1 MREND
6 RMNRLRPLPLPL
18 RLHRSAQAL
27 LLAGLLG
34 VGLPALSASFY
45 EDALQRFE
53 SKDYAG
59 AIIQLKNALRNEPNK
74 LAIQFLLGRALQ
86 QNGDVVGAEV
96 AYNEALRLGINRSE
110 VAVPLAQVITAQGRQ
125 REMLVH
131 PQLQPSG
138 LPTDVLQTLLL
149 LRAGA
154 HTDLGDNREALATIN
169 QARAL
174 NDRRA
179 DVWLA
184 EVPVRVRARQFT
196 EALQAAERGVAVAP
210 NDAEAHYVKGSVR
223 HVQGNLDAALAD
235 YAKALSLKADHAE
248 ALIARAGIH
257 IDRNQ
262 LKEATQALDQLKT
275 AAPKEPRA
283 AYLRALVAERENQPA
298 VAKAALQEVTQ
309 LLDPVPIAY
318 VQYRPQLLMLNGLS
332 HYGLNELAK
341 ARQYLEAFLKVQ
353 PNSPVV
359 RLLARIQMTEGNTA
373 LAIPLLETYLRNNP
387 DDGLALNLLGSAYM
401 SQGKT
406 ARATQFLQ
414 EAIKKQDR
422 PEFRTA
428 LGMSLL
434 GNGNTEGA
442 ITELETAWRKDP
454 GQIQAGM
461 SLAQLYAQQNRMP
474 QALALVRDMVKRYP
488 SHPGLQHQ
496 LGDML
501 LRSGQ
506 TGEARQAYE
515 KALVLNPKLPAS
527 RLQLARMDIAANQV
541 AAAEQRLSAL
551 LRDDPKNS
559 DAMAEMARVSE
570 RKSQS
575 EEAMRWL
582 LRARDAS
589 DRRDMRWNLALMELN
604 LRQGKPQQA
613 IEEGK
618 IALAK
623 QPNDLSTLL
632 VYARAQLALGDANG
646 ARGTLGSATRVA
658 DFNAPQQSEI
668 ARLQLAAG
676 NVDGAA
682 YSLSKALSDQ
692 PNFIPAQA
700 LMVLVEQR
708 QGAADKA
715 EARARQIVQNQPNK
729 ALGHSLLGDLA
740 MARNNVPAAIA
751 AFRQAYRV
759 EPATGTALTLM
770 NVLASQNQ
778 AGEALDI
785 GRQRLRQAPGDVA
798 VQLLVGDLHARAG
811 RFGDAAN
818 AYKTALKVQP
828 QNAQALNNL
837 ANAQLKLKDPGA
849 LQTAQAAHKIA
860 PQNPVVIDTLGW
872 VLFQQGQ
879 IDQALPLLRDARL
892 RAPGNPEI
900 RYHLAKVLFATGR
913 QAEAREEAREALKIS
928 DRFDGAVE
936 ARVLAGL
943 QS

>member
-1 MREND
+1 M
-6 RMNRLRPLPLPL
+6 
-18 RLHRSAQAL
+18 
-27 LLAGLLG
+27 LAGLLG

-196 EALQAAERGVAVAP
+196 EALQVAERGVAVAP

-223 HVQGNLDAALAD
+223 HVQGNLEAALTD
-235 YAKALSLKADHAE
+235 YAKALNLDPRHAE

-298 VAKAALQEVTQ
+298 VAKAALLEVTQ

-422 PEFRTA
+422 PEFRAA
-428 LGMSLL
+428 LGLSLL

-442 ITELETAWRKDP
+442 ITELETAWRQDP
-454 GQIQAGM
+454 GQVSAGM
-461 SLAQLYAQQNRMP
+461 SLAQLYAQQNRLP

-488 SHPGLQHQ
+488 GNAGLQHQ

-506 TGEARQAYE
+506 PADARKAYE
-515 KALVLNPKLPAS
+515 KALSLNPKLPAS
-527 RLQLARMDIAANQV
+527 RLQLARMDIETNQI
-541 AAAEQRLSAL
+541 AAAEQRLAAL
-551 LRDDPKNS
+551 LRDMPKNS
-559 DAMAEMARVSE
+559 DAMAEMARVTE
-570 RKSQS
+570 RKGQS

-589 DRRDMRWNLALMELN
+589 DRKDMRWNLALMEFN

-613 IEEGK
+613 LEEGK

-623 QPNDLSTLL
+623 QPSDLPTQLL
-632 VYARAQLALGDANG
+632 YARAQLALGDANG
-646 ARGTLGSATRVA
+646 ARATLGGATRVA
-658 DFNAPQQSEI
+658 DFNAPQQTEI
-668 ARLQLAAG
+668 AALQLAAN

-700 LMVLVEQR
+700 LMVQVEQR
-708 QGAADKA
+708 QGSPDKA
-715 EARARQIVQNQPNK
+715 EVRARQIAQNQPNK

-740 MARNNVPAAIA
+740 MARKNPTVAIA
-751 AFRQAYRV
+751 AYRQAHKV
-759 EPATGTALTLM
+759 ETGTSTTLTLM

-778 AGEALDI
+778 ANEALEI
-785 GRQRLRQAPGDVA
+785 GRQRLRQTPGDVP

-811 RFGDAAN
+811 RFGDAAT
-818 AYKTALKVQP
+818 AYKAALKAQP

-837 ANAQLKLKDPGA
+837 ANAQLKLKDPAA

-860 PQNPVVIDTLGW
+860 PQNPLVIDTLGW

-879 IDQALPLLRDARL
+879 TEQALPLLRDARL
-892 RAPGNPEI
+892 RAPDNPEI

-913 QAEAREEAREALKIS
+913 KAEARDEAREALKIS

-936 ARVLAGL
+936 AQALLGG
-943 QS
+943 QP

>member
-1 MREND
+1 MGENVW
-6 RMNRLRPLPLPL
+6 MNRSCPLPLAL
-18 RLHRSAQAL
+18 RRSAQAL

-34 VGLPALSASFY
+34 ASLPTLAASYY

-86 QNGDVVGAEV
+86 RNGDVLGAEV
-96 AYNEALRLGINRSE
+96 AYNEALRLGISRSE
-110 VAVPLAQVITAQGRQ
+110 VAVPLAQVIIAQGRQ
-125 REMLVH
+125 REMLAH

-154 HTDLGDNREALATIN
+154 QTDLGDNREALNIIR
-169 QARAL
+169 QARAM

-196 EALQAAERGVAVAP
+196 EALQAVERAVAVAP
-210 NDAEAHYVKGSVR
+210 QDAEGHYVKGSVR
-223 HVQGNLDAALAD
+223 HAQGDLDAALAD
-235 YAKALSLKADHAE
+235 YAKALNLDAKHAE
-248 ALIARAGIH
+248 ALIARAGIF
-257 IDRNQ
+257 IDRSQ
-262 LKEATQALDQLKT
+262 LTQAKQALDMLKT

-298 VAKAALQEVTQ
+298 VAKAALLEVTQ

-387 DDGLALNLLGSAYM
+387 DDGQALSLLGSAYM

-422 PEFRTA
+422 PEYRAA

-442 ITELETAWRKDP
+442 ITELETAWRQDP
-454 GQIQAGM
+454 GQISSGM
-461 SLAQLYAQQNRMP
+461 SLAQLYAQQNRLP

-488 SHPGLQHQ
+488 AHPGLQHQ

-501 LRSGQ
+501 LRSGKLPD
-506 TGEARQAYE
+506 ARQAYE
-515 KALVLNPKLPAS
+515 KALSLNPKLSAS
-527 RLQLARMDIAANQV
+527 RLQLARMDIAANQI
-541 AAAEQRLSAL
+541 AAAEQRLATL
-551 LRDDPKNS
+551 LRDTPKNS

-570 RKSQS
+570 RKGQG

-589 DRRDMRWNLALMELN
+589 DRKDMRWNLALMELH
-604 LRQGKPQQA
+604 LRQGRPQQA
-613 IEEGK
+613 LEEGK

-632 VYARAQLALGDANG
+632 LYAQSQLALGDTNG
-646 ARGTLGSATRVA
+646 ARATLGSATRVA
-658 DFNAPQQSEI
+658 DFNAPQQTEI
-668 ARLQLAAG
+668 ARLQLAAN

-682 YSLSKALSDQ
+682 YSLSKALNGQ
-692 PNFIPAQA
+692 AGFIPAEA
-700 LMVLVEQR
+700 LMVQVEQR
-708 QGAADKA
+708 QGNLEKA
-715 EARARQIVQNQPNK
+715 EARARQIVQRQPAQ
-729 ALGHSLLGDLA
+729 ALGYALLGDLA
-740 MARNNVPAAIA
+740 LARKNPAAATA
-751 AFRQAYRV
+751 AYRQAYKV
-759 EPATGTALTLM
+759 EPDTSTALTLM
-770 NVLASQNQ
+770 NMLASQNQ
-778 AGEALDI
+778 TAEALDI
-785 GRQRLRQAPGDVA
+785 GRLRLKQAPRDVS
-798 VQLLVGDLHARAG
+798 VQMQMGNLHARAG
-811 RFGDAAN
+811 RFNEAAT
-818 AYKTALKVQP
+818 AYKAVLKVQP
-828 QNAQALNNL
+828 QNAQALNSL
-837 ANAQLKLKDPGA
+837 ANAQLKLGDPAA
-849 LQTAQAAHKIA
+849 LQTAQTAQKMA
-860 PQNPVVIDTLGW
+860 PQNPLIVDTLGW

-879 IDQALPLLRDARL
+879 IEQALPLLRDARL
-892 RAPGNPEI
+892 RAPDNPEI
-900 RYHLAKVLFATGR
+900 RFHLAKVLLANGR
-913 QAEAREEAREALKIS
+913 KTEAMEEAREALRIS
-928 DRFDGAVE
+928 DNFDGAAD
-936 ARVLAGL
+936 ARLMLGG
-943 QS
+943 QP

>member
-1 MREND
+1 MDENEGMK
-6 RMNRLRPLPLPL
+6 RLPGFPLASALRPTLL
-18 RLHRSAQAL
+18 AL
-27 LLAGLLG
+27 LLGLG
-34 VGLPALSASFY
+34 SASQAMAASYY

-96 AYNEALRLGINRSE
+96 AYNEALRLGISRSE
-110 VAVPLAQVITAQGRQ
+110 VAVPLAQVIIAQGRQ
-125 REMLVH
+125 REMLAH

-138 LPTDVLQTLLL
+138 LPTEVLQTLLL

-154 HTDLGDNREALATIN
+154 HTDLGDTREALNIIQ
-169 QARAL
+169 QARGM

-196 EALQAAERGVAVAP
+196 EALQAAERAVTVAP
-210 NDAEAHYVKGSVR
+210 QDAEAHYVKGSVR

-235 YAKALSLKADHAE
+235 YAKALSLDAKHAE
-248 ALIARAGIH
+248 ALIARAGIF

-262 LKEATQALDQLKT
+262 LKEAAQTLDQLKT

-283 AYLRALVAERENQPA
+283 SYLRALVAERDNQPA
-298 VAKAALQEVTQ
+298 AAKAALLEVTQ

-359 RLLARIQMTEGNTA
+359 RLLARIQMSEGNTA
-373 LAIPLLETYLRNNP
+373 LAIPLLEGYLRNNP
-387 DDGLALNLLGSAYM
+387 DDGMALNLLGSAYL

-428 LGMSLL
+428 LGLSLL
-434 GNGNTEGA
+434 GNGKTEGA
-442 ITELETAWRKDP
+442 ITELEAAWRQDP
-454 GQIQAGM
+454 GQVSAGM
-461 SLAQLYAQQNRMP
+461 SLAQLYAQQNRLP
-474 QALALVRDMVKRYP
+474 QALTLTRDMVKRYP
-488 SHPGLQHQ
+488 AHAGLQHQ

-506 TGEARQAYE
+506 PAEARKAYE
-515 KALVLNPKLPAS
+515 KALSLNPKMPAP
-527 RLQLARMDIAANQV
+527 RLQLARMDIEANQI
-541 AAAEQRLSAL
+541 AAAEQRLTEL
-551 LRDDPKNS
+551 LRDAPKNS

-570 RKSQS
+570 RKGQS

-589 DRRDMRWNLALMELN
+589 DRKDMRWNLALMELN

-613 IEEGK
+613 LEEGK

-623 QPNDLSTLL
+623 QPNDLSSLL
-632 VYARAQLALGDANG
+632 VYARAQLALGDTTG

-700 LMVLVEQR
+700 LMVQVEQR
-708 QGAADKA
+708 QGNPDKA
-715 EARARQIVQNQPNK
+715 EARARQIVQSQPNK

-740 MARNNVPAAIA
+740 MARNNPAAALA
-751 AFRQAYRV
+751 AYRQAHKV
-759 EPATGTALTLM
+759 EPGTGTTLTLM
-770 NVLASQNQ
+770 NVLASQSL
-778 AGEALDI
+778 APEALDI
-785 GRQRLRQAPGDVA
+785 GRQRLRQAPNDVA
-798 VQLLVGDLHARAG
+798 VQLLVGDLHARTG
-811 RFGDAAN
+811 RFADAAT
-818 AYKTALKVQP
+818 AYKAALKVQP

-837 ANAQLKLKDPGA
+837 ANAQLKLKDPTA

-860 PQNPVVIDTLGW
+860 PQNPLVIDTLGW

-879 IDQALPLLRDARL
+879 TEQALPLLRDARL

-913 QAEAREEAREALKIS
+913 KAEARDEAREALKIS
-928 DRFDGAVE
+928 DRFDGA
-936 ARVLAGL
+936 ADAQALASG
-943 QS
+943 QP

>member
-196 EALQAAERGVAVAP
+196 EALQVAERGVAVAP
-210 NDAEAHYVKGSVR
+210 NDAEAYYVKGSVR

-262 LKEATQALDQLKT
+262 LPQAKQALDQLKT

-428 LGMSLL
+428 LGLSLL
-434 GNGNTEGA
+434 GSGKTEGA
-442 ITELETAWRKDP
+442 ITELETAWRQDP
-454 GQIQAGM
+454 GQVSAGM
-461 SLAQLYAQQNRMP
+461 SLAQLYAQQNRLP

-488 SHPGLQHQ
+488 GNAGLQHQ

-501 LRSGQ
+501 LRSGKP
-506 TGEARQAYE
+506 TEARQAYE
-515 KALVLNPKLPAS
+515 KALSLNPKLPAS
-527 RLQLARMDIAANQV
+527 RLQLARMDIEANQI
-541 AAAEQRLSAL
+541 AAAEQRLAAL
-551 LRDDPKNS
+551 LRDVPKNS
-559 DAMAEMARVSE
+559 DAMAEMARVTE
-570 RKSQS
+570 RKGQS

-589 DRRDMRWNLALMELN
+589 DRKDMRWNLALMEFN

-613 IEEGK
+613 LEEGK

-623 QPNDLSTLL
+623 QPSDLPTQLL
-632 VYARAQLALGDANG
+632 YARAQLALGDANG
-646 ARGTLGSATRVA
+646 ARATLGGATRVA
-658 DFNAPQQSEI
+658 DFNAPQQTEI
-668 ARLQLAAG
+668 AALQLAAN

-692 PNFIPAQA
+692 PHFIPAQA
-700 LMVLVEQR
+700 LMVQVEQR
-708 QGAADKA
+708 QGSPDKA
-715 EARARQIVQNQPNK
+715 EARARQIAQNQPNK

-740 MARNNVPAAIA
+740 MARKNPNVAIA
-751 AFRQAYRV
+751 AYRQAHKV
-759 EPATGTALTLM
+759 EPGTGTTLTLM
-770 NVLASQNQ
+770 NALASQNQ
-778 AGEALDI
+778 ANEALGI
-785 GRQRLRQAPGDVA
+785 GRQRLRQSPSDVA
-798 VQLLVGDLHARAG
+798 VQLLVGDLHTRAG
-811 RFGDAAN
+811 RFGDAAM
-818 AYKTALKVQP
+818 AYQAALKAQP

-837 ANAQLKLKDPGA
+837 ANAQLKLKDPAA

-860 PQNPVVIDTLGW
+860 PQNPLVIDTLGW

-879 IDQALPLLRDARL
+879 TEQALPLLRDARL

-900 RYHLAKVLFATGR
+900 RYHLAKVLAATGR
-913 QAEAREEAREALKIS
+913 KAEARDEAREALKIS
-928 DRFDGAVE
+928 DRFDGAPD
-936 ARVLAGL
+936 AQRMADHLP
-943 QS
+943 

>member
-1 MREND
+1 MKRLPGFL
-6 RMNRLRPLPLPL
+6 RSPALRPT
-18 RLHRSAQAL
+18 
-27 LLAGLLG
+27 LLALAIGLG
-34 VGLPALSASFY
+34 GASPALAASYY

-53 SKDYAG
+53 AKDYSG

-86 QNGDVVGAEV
+86 QNGDVVAAEV
-96 AYNEALRLGINRSE
+96 AYNEAIRLGISRSE
-110 VAVPLAQVITAQGRQ
+110 VAVPLAQVMVAQGRQ
-125 REMLVH
+125 REMLAH

-154 HTDLGDNREALATIN
+154 QTDLGDSREALSTIQ
-169 QARAL
+169 QARAM

-184 EVPVRVRARQFT
+184 EVPVRVRARQFS
-196 EALQAAERGVAVAP
+196 EALQAADRGVAAAP
-210 NDAEAHYVKGSVR
+210 REAEGQYVKGSVR
-223 HVQGNLDAALAD
+223 HVQGHLDAALAD
-235 YAKALSLKADHAE
+235 YAQALSLDPSHAE
-248 ALIARAGIH
+248 ALIARAGIF

-262 LKEATQALDQLKT
+262 LPQAKQALDQLKT
-275 AAPKEPRA
+275 ASPKEPRA

-298 VAKAALQEVTQ
+298 VARAALQEVTQ
-309 LLDPVPIAY
+309 LLDPVPINF

-359 RLLARIQMTEGNTA
+359 RLLARIHMNEGNTA
-373 LAIPLLETYLRNNP
+373 LAVPLLETYIRSNP
-387 DDGLALNLLGSAYM
+387 DDGLALSLLGSAYM
-401 SQGKT
+401 SQGKA

-428 LGMSLL
+428 LGLSML

-454 GQIQAGM
+454 GQVSAGM
-461 SLAQLYAQQNRMP
+461 SLAQLYAQQNRLP

-488 SHPGLQHQ
+488 DNPTLHHQ

-501 LRSGQ
+501 LRSGK
-506 TGEARQAYE
+506 TAEARQAYE
-515 KALVLNPKLPAS
+515 KALSLNPKLPAS
-527 RLQLARMDIAANQV
+527 RLQLARMDIDANQV

-551 LRDDPKNS
+551 LRDTPKNS

-570 RKSQS
+570 RKGQS
-575 EEAMRWL
+575 EEALRWL

-613 IEEGK
+613 LEEGK
-618 IALAK
+618 IALGK
-623 QPNDLSTLL
+623 QPNDLPTALL
-632 VYARAQLALGDANG
+632 YARAQLALGDANG
-646 ARGTLGSATRVA
+646 ARATLGSATRVA
-658 DFNAPQQSEI
+658 DFNAPQQTDI

-676 NVDGAA
+676 NTDGAA
-682 YSLSKALSDQ
+682 YSLSKALSGQ
-692 PNFIPAQA
+692 PGFIPAEA
-700 LMVLVEQR
+700 LMVQVEQR
-708 QGAADKA
+708 QGSLDKA
-715 EARARQIVQNQPNK
+715 EARARQIVQKQPSL

-740 MARNNVPAAIA
+740 LARKNPAAALA
-751 AFRQAYRV
+751 AFRQAHKV
-759 EPATGTALTLM
+759 EPSTGTTLTLM
-770 NVLASQNQ
+770 NLLAGQNQ
-778 AGEALDI
+778 ANEALDV

-811 RFGDAAN
+811 RFGDAAT
-818 AYKTALKVQP
+818 AYKAALKTQP

-837 ANAQLKLKDPGA
+837 ANAQLKLKDPAA
-849 LQTAQAAHKIA
+849 LQTAQAAHKVA
-860 PQNPVVIDTLGW
+860 PQNPLVIDTLGW

-879 IDQALPLLRDARL
+879 TDQALPLLRDARL
-892 RAPGNPEI
+892 RAPDNPEI

-913 QAEAREEAREALKIS
+913 QAEARDEAREALKIS
-928 DRFDGAVE
+928 SQFEGSAD
-936 ARVLAGL
+936 ARSLAGT
-943 QS
+943 QP

>member
-1 MREND
+1 
-6 RMNRLRPLPLPL
+6 MNRSRLLPP

-34 VGLPALSASFY
+34 TGFPALSASFY

-59 AIIQLKNALRNEPNK
+59 AVIQLKNALRNEPNK

-96 AYNEALRLGINRSE
+96 AYNEALRLGISRSE
-110 VAVPLAQVITAQGRQ
+110 VAVPLAQAIIAQGRQ

-138 LPTDVLQTLLL
+138 LPTDVLQSLLL

-154 HTDLGDNREALATIN
+154 HTDLGDTREALAAIN
-169 QARAL
+169 QARTL

-196 EALQAAERGVAVAP
+196 EALQVAERGVTAAP

-223 HVQGNLDAALAD
+223 HVQGNLDAAMAD
-235 YAKALSLKADHAE
+235 YAKALSLDAKHAE
-248 ALIARAGIH
+248 TLIARAGIF

-262 LKEATQALDQLKT
+262 LKEAGQALEQLKT

-298 VAKAALQEVTQ
+298 VAKAALLEVTQ

-332 HYGLNELAK
+332 HYGLNEPAK

-359 RLLARIQMTEGNTA
+359 RLLARIHMNEGNTA

-422 PEFRTA
+422 PEFRAA
-428 LGMSLL
+428 LGLSLL

-442 ITELETAWRKDP
+442 ITELETAWRRDP
-454 GQIQAGM
+454 GQVSAGM
-461 SLAQLYAQQNRMP
+461 SLAQLYAQQNRLP

-488 SHPGLQHQ
+488 THPGLQHQ

-501 LRSGQ
+501 LRSGKAS
-506 TGEARQAYE
+506 EARPAYE
-515 KALVLNPKLPAS
+515 KALSLNPKLPAS
-527 RLQLARMDIAANQV
+527 RLQLARMDIEANQI
-541 AAAEQRLSAL
+541 AAAEQRLAAL
-551 LRDDPKNS
+551 LRDMPKNS
-559 DAMAEMARVSE
+559 DAMAEMARVTE
-570 RKSQS
+570 RKGQS

-589 DRRDMRWNLALMELN
+589 DRKDMRWNLALMEFN

-613 IEEGK
+613 LEEGK

-623 QPNDLSTLL
+623 QPGDLTTQLL
-632 VYARAQLALGDANG
+632 YARAQLALGDANG
-646 ARGTLGSATRVA
+646 ARATLGGATRVA
-658 DFNAPQQSEI
+658 DFNAPQQTDI

-676 NVDGAA
+676 NTDGAA
-682 YSLSKALSDQ
+682 YSLSKALSGQ
-692 PNFIPAQA
+692 PGFIPAEA
-700 LMVLVEQR
+700 LMVQVEQR
-708 QGAADKA
+708 QGNLDKA
-715 EARARQIVQNQPNK
+715 EARARQIAQKLPNQ
-729 ALGHSLLGDLA
+729 ALGHSLLGDVALA
-740 MARNNVPAAIA
+740 RKNPAAA
-751 AFRQAYRV
+751 LTAFRQAHKV
-759 EPATGTALTLM
+759 EPGTGTTLTLM
-770 NVLASQNQ
+770 NLLAGQNQ
-778 AGEALDI
+778 ANEALDV

-811 RFGDAAN
+811 RFGDAAT
-818 AYKTALKVQP
+818 AYKAALKAQP

-837 ANAQLKLKDPGA
+837 ANAQLKLKDPAA

-860 PQNPVVIDTLGW
+860 PQNPLVIDTLGW

-879 IDQALPLLRDARL
+879 IEQALPLLRDARL
-892 RAPGNPEI
+892 RSPGNPEI

-913 QAEAREEAREALKIS
+913 KAEARDEAREALKIS
-928 DRFDGAVE
+928 DRFEGA
-936 ARVLAGL
+936 ADAQTLLGT
-943 QS
+943 QP

>member
-1 MREND
+1 MKNQRTG
-6 RMNRLRPLPLPL
+6 LPSL
-18 RLHRSAQAL
+18 RLHRFVQTL
-27 LLAGLLG
+27 LLAGLIG
-34 VGLPALSASFY
+34 VSAPTLAANYY

-59 AIIQLKNALRNEPNK
+59 AVIQLKNALRNEPNK

-86 QNGDVVGAEV
+86 QNGDVLGAEV
-96 AYNEALRLGINRSE
+96 AYNEAIRLGLNRSE
-110 VAVPLAQVITAQGRQ
+110 VVAPLAQTLIAQGRQ
-125 REMLVH
+125 REMLAH

-154 HTDLGDNREALATIN
+154 QTDLGETREALATVA
-169 QARAL
+169 QARAM

-196 EALQAAERGVAVAP
+196 EALQVAERGVAVAP

-223 HVQGNLDAALAD
+223 HVQGNLDAALTD
-235 YAKALSLKADHAE
+235 YAKTLSLKADHAE
-248 ALIARAGIH
+248 ALIARAGIF

-262 LKEATQALDQLKT
+262 LPQAKQALDLLKT

-298 VAKAALQEVTQ
+298 VAKAALLEVTQ

-359 RLLARIQMTEGNTA
+359 RLLARILMSEGNTA
-373 LAIPLLETYLRNNP
+373 LAIPTLETYLRANP
-387 DDGLALNLLGSAYM
+387 NDGLALNLLGSAYM
-401 SQGKT
+401 AQGKT
-406 ARATQFLQ
+406 ARATHFLQ
-414 EAIKKQDR
+414 EALKKQDR

-428 LGMSLL
+428 LGLSML

-442 ITELETAWRKDP
+442 ITELETAWRQDP
-454 GQIQAGM
+454 GQVSAGM
-461 SLAQLYAQQNRMP
+461 SLAQLYAQQNRLP
-474 QALALVRDMVKRYP
+474 QSLALVRDMVKRYP

-501 LRSGQ
+501 LRSGKAA
-506 TGEARQAYE
+506 EARQAYE
-515 KALVLNPKLPAS
+515 RALSLNPKLPAS
-527 RLQLARMDIAANQV
+527 RLQLARMDIAANQLPQ
-541 AAAEQRLSAL
+541 AEQRLAAL
-551 LRDDPKNS
+551 LRDTPKNS
-559 DAMAEMARVSE
+559 DAMAEMARINE
-570 RKSQS
+570 RTGQS

-589 DRRDMRWNLALMELN
+589 DRKDMRWNLALMELA

-613 IEEGK
+613 LEEGK

-623 QPNDLSTLL
+623 QPGDLPTQLL
-632 VYARAQLALGDANG
+632 YARSQLALGDANG
-646 ARGTLGSATRVA
+646 ARATLGGATRIA
-658 DFNAPQQSEI
+658 DFNAPQQTEI
-668 ARLQLAAG
+668 AALQLAAN

-700 LMVLVEQR
+700 LMVQVEQR
-708 QGAADKA
+708 QGTPDKA
-715 EARARQIVQNQPNK
+715 EARARQIAQAQPNK

-740 MARNNVPAAIA
+740 MARKNPAAAIA
-751 AFRQAYRV
+751 SYRQAHKV
-759 EPATGTALTLM
+759 EPGTGTTLTLM
-770 NVLASQNQ
+770 NALASQTQTN
-778 AGEALDI
+778 EALDI
-785 GRQRLRQAPGDVA
+785 GRQRLRQTPNDVA

-811 RFGDAAN
+811 RFGDAAT
-818 AYKTALKVQP
+818 AYKAALKAQP

-837 ANAQLKLKDPGA
+837 ANAQLKLKDPAA
-849 LQTAQAAHKIA
+849 LQTAQAAHKVA
-860 PQNPVVIDTLGW
+860 PQNPLVIDTLGW

-879 IDQALPLLRDARL
+879 TEQALPLLRDARL

-913 QAEAREEAREALKIS
+913 KAEARDEAREALKIS
-928 DRFDGAVE
+928 ERFDGALD
-936 ARVLAGL
+936 AQTLLDG
-943 QS
+943 QP

>member
-1 MREND
+1 
-6 RMNRLRPLPLPL
+6 MNRLRPLPLPL

-34 VGLPALSASFY
+34 ASLPALAASFY
-45 EDALQRFE
+45 EDALQRFD

-96 AYNEALRLGINRSE
+96 AYNEALRLGISRSE
-110 VAVPLAQVITAQGRQ
+110 VAAPLAQVIIAQGRQ

-138 LPTDVLQTLLL
+138 LPNDAFQTLLL

-154 HTDLGDNREALATIN
+154 HTDLGDNREALATIK

-184 EVPVRVRARQFT
+184 EVPVRVRARQFA
-196 EALQAAERGVAVAP
+196 EALQAAERSVAVAP
-210 NDAEAHYVKGSVR
+210 DDAEVYYVKGSVR
-223 HVQGNLDAALAD
+223 HVQGNLEAALAD
-235 YAKALSLKADHAE
+235 YAKALSLKPDHAE
-248 ALIARAGIH
+248 ALIARAGIF

-262 LKEATQALDQLKT
+262 LKEASQALDQLKT

-359 RLLARIQMTEGNTA
+359 RLLARIQMSEGNTA
-373 LAIPLLETYLRNNP
+373 LAIPLLETYLRSNP

-414 EAIKKQDR
+414 EAVKKQDR

-428 LGMSLL
+428 LGLSLL
-434 GNGNTEGA
+434 GSGKTEGA
-442 ITELETAWRKDP
+442 ITELETAWRQDP
-454 GQIQAGM
+454 GQVSAGM
-461 SLAQLYAQQNRMP
+461 SLAQLYSQQNRLP

-488 SHPGLQHQ
+488 GNPGLQHQ

-501 LRSGQ
+501 LRSGK
-506 TGEARQAYE
+506 TADARQAYE
-515 KALVLNPKLPAS
+515 KALSLNPKLPAS
-527 RLQLARMDIAANQV
+527 RLQLARMDIDANQMV
-541 AAAEQRLSAL
+541 AAEQRLTAL
-551 LRDDPKNS
+551 LRDAPKNS

-570 RKSQS
+570 RKGQS

-589 DRRDMRWNLALMELN
+589 DRKDMRWNLALMELN

-613 IEEGK
+613 LEEGK

-623 QPNDLSTLL
+623 QPNDLSSLL
-632 VYARAQLALGDANG
+632 IYARAQLALGDNNG

-700 LMVLVEQR
+700 LMVQVEQR
-708 QGAADKA
+708 QGSSDKA
-715 EARARQIVQNQPNK
+715 EARARQIAQSQPNK

-740 MARNNVPAAIA
+740 MARKNPTVAIA
-751 AFRQAYRV
+751 SYRQAHKV
-759 EPATGTALTLM
+759 EPSTGTTLTLM
-770 NVLASQNQ
+770 NILASQNQ
-778 AGEALDI
+778 GNEALDI
-785 GRQRLRQAPGDVA
+785 GRQRLRQAPNDVP
-798 VQLLVGDLHARAG
+798 VQLQVGDLHARAG
-811 RFGDAAN
+811 RFGDAAT
-818 AYKTALKVQP
+818 AYKAALKVQP

-837 ANAQLKLKDPGA
+837 ANAQLKLKDPAA
-849 LQTAQAAHKIA
+849 LQTAQAAHKLA
-860 PQNPVVIDTLGW
+860 PQNPLVIDTLGW

-879 IDQALPLLRDARL
+879 TEQALPLLRDARL

-913 QAEAREEAREALKIS
+913 KAEARDEAREALKIS
-928 DRFDGAVE
+928 DRFEGATDARDLVE
-936 ARVLAGL
+936 L
-943 QS
+943 QP